1 MFNVNTKKDTISTLE
16 NIILSIQLIQERFSS
31 IKSSDDFFKNKV
43 GLEHLDSISMRLI
56 AIGEGFKNIDKLT
69 SNQLLKQYVGID
81 WKGIK
86 GIRDRLSHHYFDI
99 DSEIIFD
106 ICNTNI
112 DELLQTTSK
121 ILSDIKRDF

>member
-1 MFNVNTKKDTISTLE
+1 MGCMFDINTQKDLISTLE
-16 NIILSIQLIQERFSS
+16 NILLSIQLIQDRFSS
-31 IKSSDDFFKNKV
+31 IESSDDFFDTKV

-69 SNQLLKQYVGID
+69 SNQLLQQYNEVD

-86 GIRDRLSHHYFDI
+86 GIRDKLSHHYFDI

-106 ICNTNI
+106 ICDTNI
-112 DELLQTTSK
+112 EELLEITTK
-121 ILSDIKRDF
+121 MLNDIK